1 MSRASSGLATGHC
14 HAQQILRPLA
24 WTVAFA
30 CVSGWAHANAQ
41 IQATASYRL
50 DGGSTVVLSDP
61 LSGTQSTGQV
71 DVLAFDEAPLG
82 YSSAG
87 LHTYGSTSGD
97 FGSRSSGQGHYDV
110 TGRFVISRTITNATD
125 TAQEARFNFFI
136 TPGLLNNEVRSDLS
150 APGSFVDAGI
160 QFGIQRNGVQVWGSQ
175 AQLRTDAAGTVFNQ
189 SGANLYTLAGPST
202 YTIQGGAQSVSLGV
216 LGAGESITVQYEL
229 STFARGLA
237 PTPIEPFL
245 VPSQTVVVPE
255 QTVFYPEATYEVWVP
270 DGSDGA
276 GDGCDGPQLQSVSA
290 EFAEVEGCGGGRWEI
305 RTREAYTE
313 IIPEQ
318 TVTVGSYTSVRPS
331 GSHASSGDP
340 FEIDFT
346 GRTQTLFDPITFQPL
361 TPGASPF
368 SITVTPVPEPSTWL
382 LMVSGLMAVGTL
394 AARRRLTS
402 KTAG

>member
-1 MSRASSGLATGHC
+1 MSRASFCPTTGHRR
-14 HAQQILRPLA
+14 ALQTVRPLA
-24 WTVAFA
+24 WAVAFA
-30 CVSGWAHANAQ
+30 CASGWVHADTQ

-61 LSGTQSTGQV
+61 LSGTQSAGQV
-71 DVLAFDEAPLG
+71 DVLAFDDAPLG

-136 TPGLLNNEVRSDLS
+136 TPGLLNNEVRSNLS

-189 SGANLYTLAGPST
+189 SGTNLYTLAGPST
-202 YTIQGGAQSVSLGV
+202 YTIQGGAQSVNLGV

-237 PTPIEPFL
+237 PAPLEPFL
-245 VPSQTVVVPE
+245 VPSQTVVIPE

-270 DGSDGA
+270 DGSEGG
-276 GDGCDGPQLQSVSA
+276 GDGCDGPQLYSVSA
-290 EFAEVEGCGGGRWEI
+290 ELEEVQGCGGGRWEI

-313 IIPEQ
+313 VIPEQ
-318 TVTVGSYTSVRPS
+318 TVTTGEYLSFRPS

-361 TPGASPF
+361 PPGASPF
-368 SITVTPVPEPSTWL
+368 NITVTPVPEPSTWL
-382 LMVSGLMAVGTL
+382 LMVSGLVAVGAL
-394 AARRRLTS
+394 ASRRRITS
-402 KTAG
+402 TVAG